1 MNTTKS
7 VKREVIEWLVLLGIP
22 VALYISGLH
31 TEALGGIQR
40 IFLATG
46 LIRPTELPAAEQVR
60 ADYEL
65 TLKSMDGNA
74 VKLSDFRGK
83 VVFLNLWAT
92 WCPPC
97 VAEMPGIQHLY
108 EQVDTSKVVFV
119 MLSLDE
125 SVEKAHKFMKRKQY
139 TFPVYQLD
147 GALPDAYRAASI
159 PTTFILSP
167 NGRIVVRKEGMAQ
180 YDDDK
185 FVRFLH
191 ALAKR

>member
-1 MNTTKS
+1 MKTTKS
-7 VKREVIEWLVLLGIP
+7 VKRELIEWMVLLGIP
-22 VALYISGLH
+22 VALYVFGLH
-31 TEALGGIQR
+31 TEALSGIQR

-46 LIRPTELPAAEQVR
+46 LIRPAELPAAEQVM

-65 TLKSMDGNA
+65 ALKSMDGNP

-83 VVFLNLWAT
+83 VVFMNLWAT

-125 SVEKAHKFMKRKQY
+125 NFEKARKFMKRKQY
-139 TFPVYQLD
+139 TFPVYQLA
-147 GALPDAYRAASI
+147 GELPDAYSTASI

-167 NGRIVVRKEGMAQ
+167 DGRIVVRKEGMAQ
-180 YDDDK
+180 YDDDQ